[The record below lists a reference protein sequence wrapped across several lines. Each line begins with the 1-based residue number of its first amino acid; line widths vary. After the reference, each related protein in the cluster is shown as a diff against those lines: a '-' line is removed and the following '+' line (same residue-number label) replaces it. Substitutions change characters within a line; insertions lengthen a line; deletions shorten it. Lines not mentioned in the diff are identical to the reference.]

1 MSKKKDK
8 KARRA
13 AQEFQKGM
21 LQGLNGQPPANGGGI
36 MNGLARMLPAGRAE
50 QFLLG
55 AVLGAAAAY
64 VLSDEELRG
73 KLMKSG
79 INLYTN
85 LIGGYAEFKEQMA
98 DLQAEAEA
106 ERQGM
111 L

>member
-1 MSKKKDK
+1 MSKKKHK
-8 KARRA
+8 KAKRA
-13 AQEFQKGM
+13 AQEFQLGM
-21 LQGLNGQPPANGGGI
+21 MQGMNGANGGGM

-85 LIGGYAEFKEQMA
+85 LMGGYAEFKEQMA